1 MSFDW
6 RMVRR
11 VVVALLLALVGVA
24 ATRAQLQGHISMAK
38 NVYFAG
44 EPIYVLFEYTNV
56 GKDAVQYAAGD
67 PYAEGCGGYKLKVS
81 EEPAQESASCGERG
95 GARECMAG
103 SEILAAG
110 ETRHQLILV
119 NYAHDLST
127 AGNYEIRATQEMKYA
142 VATGDVRLAAIEQQF
157 KVEQRFTIQ
166 VVKVDSERLQ
176 AIYKPYVVNLSSQ
189 DDEIQREAE
198 RAIVS
203 GAPPWLE
210 DTIVGMLRQYTSRE
224 FALLGL
230 KNLNTPRSRAELAK
244 IVQNTS
250 EDTEENLTAV
260 RYLAE
265 LGDKTYFP
273 MLLEIAKKQPANEG
287 REYVLAAAELGGAD
301 AVPFLQ
307 ELLGSGD
314 GSARANAAMALG
326 KTGSRAAVPL
336 LIQVLKDRELG
347 KLAGEGLVELTH
359 RQEGDWAGWW
369 AGNSGNAAVFGVGC
383 GKGR

>member
-1 MSFDW
+1 
-6 RMVRR
+6 MVSR
-11 VVVALLLALVGVA
+11 VVVGFLLALVGVA
-24 ATRAQLQGHISMAK
+24 AARAQLQGHISMAK
-38 NVYFAG
+38 DVYFAG
-44 EPIYVLFEYTNV
+44 EPVYVLFEYTNV
-56 GKDAVQYAAGD
+56 GKDAVQYSVGD
-67 PYAEGCGGYKLKVS
+67 PYAEGCGGYKLEVS
-81 EEPAQESASCGERG
+81 EEAAKERASCGERG
-95 GARECMAG
+95 GAGECMAG

-119 NYAHDLST
+119 NFAHDLSK
-127 AGNYEIRATQEMKYA
+127 AGNYEIRAAQEMKYA
-142 VATGDVRLAAIEQQF
+142 AATGDVRLAGTLQF
-157 KVEQRFTIQ
+157 KVERRFTVR
-166 VVKVDSERLQ
+166 VVKADRERLE

-230 KNLNTPRSRAELAK
+230 KNLNTARSRGELAK

-250 EDTEENLTAV
+250 EETEENLTAV

-265 LGDKTYFP
+265 LGDKKYFP
-273 MLLEIAKKQPANEG
+273 MLVEIAKKQPANEG
-287 REYVLAAAELGGAD
+287 REYVMAAAELGGDD

-307 ELLGSGD
+307 ELLGRGD
-314 GSARANAAMALG
+314 GAARANAVMGLG

-336 LIQVLKDRELG
+336 LIEALKDRELR

-359 RQEGDWAGWW
+359 RQEGDWAAWW
-369 AGNSGNAAVFGVGC
+369 VGNSGSAVVFGEC
-383 GKGR
+383 ERR

>member
-1 MSFDW
+1 MDW
-6 RMVRR
+6 RMLGR
-11 VVVALLLALVGVA
+11 VAVALLLAMLGVA
-24 ATRAQLQGHISMAK
+24 PARAQLQGHISMAK
-38 NVYFAG
+38 DVYFAG
-44 EPIYVLFEYTNV
+44 EPVYVLFEFTNV
-56 GKDAVQYAAGD
+56 GKDAVQYSAGD
-67 PYAEGCGGYKLKVS
+67 PYAEGCSGYKLEVS
-81 EEPAQESASCGERG
+81 EKAAKESASCGARG
-95 GARECMAG
+95 AGECIAG

-119 NYAHDLST
+119 NYAHDLSK
-127 AGNYEIRATQEMKYA
+127 AGNYEIHATQEMKYSA
-142 VATGDVRLAAIEQQF
+142 ATGDVRLAATQQQF
-157 KVEQRFTIQ
+157 KVEQRFMIQ
-166 VVKVDSERLQ
+166 VVKVDRERLQ
-176 AIYKPYVVNLSSQ
+176 LIYKPYVVNLSSQ

-230 KNLNTPRSRAELAK
+230 KNLNTVRSREELAK

-250 EDTEENLTAV
+250 EETEENLTAV

-265 LGDKTYFP
+265 LGDKKYFP
-273 MLLEIAKKQPANEG
+273 MLLEIAKKQSANEG
-287 REYVLAAAELGGAD
+287 RDYVLAAAELGGDD

-314 GSARANAAMALG
+314 GSARANAVMGLG
-326 KTGSRAAVPL
+326 KSGSRAAVPL
-336 LIQVLKDRELG
+336 LIEVLKDRELG

-359 RQEGDWAGWW
+359 RQESDWAAWW
-369 AGNSGNAAVFGVGC
+369 AGNSGRAAVFGVGC
-383 GKGR
+383 G

>member
-1 MSFDW
+1 
-6 RMVRR
+6 MVSR
-11 VVVALLLALVGVA
+11 VVVGFLLALVGVA
-24 ATRAQLQGHISMAK
+24 AARAQLQGHISMAK
-38 NVYFAG
+38 DVYFAG
-44 EPIYVLFEYTNV
+44 EPVYVLFEYTNV
-56 GKDAVQYAAGD
+56 GKDAVQYSVGD
-67 PYAEGCGGYKLKVS
+67 PYGEGCGGYKLEVS
-81 EEPAQESASCGERG
+81 EEAAKERASCGERG
-95 GARECMAG
+95 GAGECMAG

-119 NYAHDLST
+119 NFAHDLSK
-127 AGNYEIRATQEMKYA
+127 AGNYEIRAAQEMKYA
-142 VATGDVRLAAIEQQF
+142 AATGDVRLAGTQQF
-157 KVEQRFTIQ
+157 KVERRFTVR
-166 VVKVDSERLQ
+166 VVKADRERLE

-230 KNLNTPRSRAELAK
+230 KNLNTARSRGELAK

-250 EDTEENLTAV
+250 EETEENLTAV

-265 LGDKTYFP
+265 LGDKKYFP
-273 MLLEIAKKQPANEG
+273 MLVEIAKKQPANEG
-287 REYVLAAAELGGAD
+287 REYVMAAAELGGDD

-307 ELLGSGD
+307 ELLGRGD
-314 GSARANAAMALG
+314 GAARANAVMGLG

-336 LIQVLKDRELG
+336 LIEALKDRELG

-359 RQEGDWAGWW
+359 RQEGDWAAWW
-369 AGNSGNAAVFGVGC
+369 VGNSGSAVVFGEC
-383 GKGR
+383 ERR

>member
-1 MSFDW
+1 LDW
-6 RMVRR
+6 RMVGR
-11 VVVALLLALVGVA
+11 VVMALLLALVGA
-24 ATRAQLQGHISMAK
+24 AARAQLQGHISMAK

-44 EPIYVLFEYTNV
+44 EPVYVLFEYTNV
-56 GKDAVQYAAGD
+56 GKDPVQYSAGD
-67 PYAEGCGGYKLKVS
+67 PYAEGCGGYKLEVS
-81 EEPAQESASCGERG
+81 EEAAKERAGCRERG
-95 GARECMAG
+95 GASECIAG

-119 NYAHDLST
+119 NYAHDLSK

-142 VATGDVRLAAIEQQF
+142 AATGDVRLAAARQQF

-166 VVKVDSERLQ
+166 LMKADRERLQ
-176 AIYKPYVVNLSSQ
+176 AVYKPYVVNLSSQ

-230 KNLNTPRSRAELAK
+230 KNLNTARSREELAK
-244 IVQNTS
+244 IVRNTS
-250 EDTEENLTAV
+250 EETEENLTAV

-287 REYVLAAAELGGAD
+287 REYVMAAAELGGDD

-314 GSARANAAMALG
+314 GSARANAAMGLG

-336 LIQVLKDRELG
+336 LIEVLKDRELG

-359 RQEGDWAGWW
+359 RQEGDWVAWW
-369 AGNSGNAAVFGVGC
+369 AENSGSAAVFGVGC
-383 GKGR
+383 W

>member
-1 MSFDW
+1 
-6 RMVRR
+6 MVGR
-11 VVVALLLALVGVA
+11 VVVGLLLALVGVA
-24 ATRAQLQGHISMAK
+24 AARAQLQGHISMAK

-44 EPIYVLFEYTNV
+44 EPVYVLFEYTNV
-56 GKDAVQYAAGD
+56 GKDAVQYSMGD
-67 PYAEGCGGYKLKVS
+67 PYAEGCGGYKLEVS
-81 EEPAQESASCGERG
+81 EKEAKGSANCKEP
-95 GARECMAG
+95 GANECIAG

-119 NYAHDLST
+119 NYAHDLSK

-142 VATGDVRLAAIEQQF
+142 AATGDVRLSATQQQF

-166 VVKVDSERLQ
+166 VVKADRERLE

-230 KNLNTPRSRAELAK
+230 KNLNTARSRAELAK

-250 EDTEENLTAV
+250 EETDENLTAV

-265 LGDKTYFP
+265 LGDKKYFP
-273 MLLEIAKKQPANEG
+273 MLLAIAKKEPANEG
-287 REYVLAAAELGGAD
+287 REYVLAAAELGGDD

-307 ELLGSGD
+307 EMLGSGD
-314 GSARANAAMALG
+314 GAARANAVMGLG
-326 KTGSRAAVPL
+326 KTGSKAAVPL
-336 LIQVLKDRELG
+336 LIEALKDRELG

-359 RQEGDWAGWW
+359 RQVGDWATWW
-369 AGNSGNAAVFGVGC
+369 AGNSESAAVFGAGECDWKVEK
-383 GKGR
+383 GK

>member
-1 MSFDW
+1 MDCRIVG
-6 RMVRR
+6 RM
-11 VVVALLLALVGVA
+11 VVALLLALVGVA
-24 ATRAQLQGHISMAK
+24 ARAQLQGHISMAK
-38 NVYFAG
+38 DVYFAG
-44 EPIYVLFEYTNV
+44 EPVYVLFEYTNV
-56 GKDAVQYAAGD
+56 GKDAVQYSAGD
-67 PYAEGCGGYKLKVS
+67 PYAEGCGGYKLEVS
-81 EEPAQESASCGERG
+81 EEASKERASCAERG
-95 GARECMAG
+95 GASECIVG

-110 ETRHQLILV
+110 QTRHQLILV
-119 NYAHDLST
+119 NYAHDLSK

-142 VATGDVRLAAIEQQF
+142 AATGDVRLAAAQQQF

-166 VVKVDSERLQ
+166 VMKADRERLE
-176 AIYKPYVVNLSSQ
+176 AVYKPYMVNLSSQ

-230 KNLNTPRSRAELAK
+230 KNLNTARSREELAK
-244 IVQNTS
+244 IVRNTS
-250 EDTEENLTAV
+250 EETEENLTAV

-265 LGDKTYFP
+265 LGDKEYFP

-287 REYVLAAAELGGAD
+287 KEYVLAAAELGGDD

-314 GSARANAAMALG
+314 GSARANAVMGLG

-336 LIQVLKDRELG
+336 LIEVLKDPELG
-347 KLAGEGLVELTH
+347 RLAGEGLVELTH
-359 RQEGDWAGWW
+359 RQEGDWVAWW
-369 AGNSGNAAVFGVGC
+369 AGNSGSAAVFGC
-383 GKGR
+383 W

>member
-1 MSFDW
+1 
-6 RMVRR
+6 MVSR
-11 VVVALLLALVGVA
+11 VVVGFLLALVGVA
-24 ATRAQLQGHISMAK
+24 AARAQLQGHISMAK
-38 NVYFAG
+38 DVYFAG
-44 EPIYVLFEYTNV
+44 EPVYVLFEYTNV
-56 GKDAVQYAAGD
+56 GKDAVQYSVGD
-67 PYAEGCGGYKLKVS
+67 PYAEGCGGYKLEVS
-81 EEPAQESASCGERG
+81 EEAAKERASCGERG
-95 GARECMAG
+95 GAGECMAG

-119 NYAHDLST
+119 NFAHDLSK
-127 AGNYEIRATQEMKYA
+127 AGNYEIRAAQEMKYA
-142 VATGDVRLAAIEQQF
+142 AATGDVRLAGTQQF
-157 KVEQRFTIQ
+157 KVERRFTVR
-166 VVKVDSERLQ
+166 VVKADRERLE

-230 KNLNTPRSRAELAK
+230 KNLNTARSRGELAK

-250 EDTEENLTAV
+250 EETEENLTAV

-265 LGDKTYFP
+265 LGDKKYFP
-273 MLLEIAKKQPANEG
+273 MLVEIAKKQPANEG
-287 REYVLAAAELGGAD
+287 REYVMAAAELGGDD

-307 ELLGSGD
+307 ELLGRGD
-314 GSARANAAMALG
+314 GAARANAVMGLG

-336 LIQVLKDRELG
+336 LIEALKDRELG

-359 RQEGDWAGWW
+359 RQEGDWAAWW
-369 AGNSGNAAVFGVGC
+369 VGNSGSAVVFGEC
-383 GKGR
+383 ERR

>member
-1 MSFDW
+1 
-6 RMVRR
+6 MVGR
-11 VVVALLLALVGVA
+11 VVVGLLLALVGVA
-24 ATRAQLQGHISMAK
+24 AARAQLQGHISMAK
-38 NVYFAG
+38 DVYFAG
-44 EPIYVLFEYTNV
+44 EPVYVLFEYTNV
-56 GKDAVQYAAGD
+56 GKDAVQYSMGD
-67 PYAEGCGGYKLKVS
+67 PYAESCGGYKLEVS
-81 EEPAQESASCGERG
+81 AQAAKESASCGERG
-95 GARECMAG
+95 GAGECMVG

-119 NYAHDLST
+119 NYAHDLSK

-142 VATGDVRLAAIEQQF
+142 TATGDARLAAAQQQF

-166 VVKVDSERLQ
+166 VVKADRERLE

-230 KNLNTPRSRAELAK
+230 KNLNTARSREELAK

-250 EDTEENLTAV
+250 EETDENLTAV

-265 LGDKTYFP
+265 LGDKKYFP
-273 MLLEIAKKQPANEG
+273 MLREIAKKQPANEG
-287 REYVLAAAELGGAD
+287 REYVLAAAELGGDD

-314 GSARANAAMALG
+314 GAARANAVMGLG
-326 KTGSRAAVPL
+326 KTGSKAAVPL
-336 LIQVLKDRELG
+336 LIEALKDRELG

-359 RQEGDWAGWW
+359 RQEGDWAAWW
-369 AGNSGNAAVFGVGC
+369 AGNGESAAVFGVGDC
-383 GKGR
+383 DWKMEQGK

>member
-1 MSFDW
+1 
-6 RMVRR
+6 MVGR
-11 VVVALLLALVGVA
+11 VVVGFLLALVGVA
-24 ATRAQLQGHISMAK
+24 AARAQLQGHISMAK
-38 NVYFAG
+38 DVYFAN
-44 EPIYVLFEYTNV
+44 EPVYVLFEYTNV
-56 GKDAVQYAAGD
+56 GKDAVQYLAGD
-67 PYAEGCGGYKLKVS
+67 PYAEGCGGYKLEVS
-81 EEPAQESASCGERG
+81 AEPAKEHASCGERG
-95 GARECMAG
+95 GGGECTAG

-119 NYAHDLST
+119 NFAHDLSK
-127 AGNYEIRATQEMKYA
+127 AGNYEIHATQEIKYA
-142 VATGDVRLAAIEQQF
+142 AATGDVRLAATQQQL

-166 VVKVDSERLQ
+166 VMKAARERLE
-176 AIYKPYVVNLSSQ
+176 AIYKPYVVNLGSQ

-210 DTIVGMLRQYTSRE
+210 DTIVGMLRRYTSRE

-230 KNLNTPRSRAELAK
+230 KHLNTAQSREELAK
-244 IVQNTS
+244 IVQATS
-250 EDTEENLTAV
+250 ENTDENLTAV

-265 LGDKTYFP
+265 LGDKKYFP

-287 REYVLAAAELGGAD
+287 REYVRAAAELGGDD

-314 GSARANAAMALG
+314 AAARANAVMGLG

-336 LIQVLKDRELG
+336 LIEVLKDQELG
-347 KLAGEGLVELTH
+347 KFAGEALMELTH

-369 AGNSGNAAVFGVGC
+369 AENGGEAVVFGARECEERKSGS
-383 GKGR
+383 R